1 MRLSARSVASF
12 CLAVAALAATASP
25 VAAKDKWKDL
35 LGRPGGGQ
43 GLEQGMVDRSRYEG
57 AQADGMSLDRAVDM
71 VQKRFNARVVRLD
84 RGQPGASTSK
94 RNCAVSPMRRVGSLA
109 RRAVCAST
117 CTPFAAA

>member
-43 GLEQGMVDRSRYEG
+43 GLEQGMVDRSRYES

-71 VQKRFNARVVRLD
+71 VQKRFNARVVRAEEKRD
-84 RGQPGASTSK
+84 GGQTVYRIRLLSEDG
-94 RNCAVSPMRRVGSLA
+94 RVFTVNVDPRTGEI
-109 RRAVCAST
+109 R
-117 CTPFAAA
+117 